1 MFGTMTTSSFGHFMN
16 ITILWRLNRLW
27 IWYEFF
33 FLTFKYCHLPFSSIL
48 KKVETCFKFFDV
60 CCLFYVLYVSL
71 FSVSVSRKSVCLF
84 SPKDDRE
91 SDFTGSRIP
100 FRWSIEPISKSIPVP
115 FWIDKLIGLTY
126 LIKSAVIIV
135 LQPALIL
142 KKHNMWISNT
152 VSKDDNLL
160 LQSKWIYFLMNFLE
174 KAVLLTIQNVRFRY

>member
-48 KKVETCFKFFDV
+48 KKVEKCFKFSDI

-91 SDFTGSRIP
+91 SDFAGSRIP

-142 KKHNMWISNT
+142 KKHNMWISKYC
-152 VSKDDNLL
+152 VER
-160 LQSKWIYFLMNFLE
+160 W
-174 KAVLLTIQNVRFRY
+174 